1 MANEARSKARAV
13 NSWVSGWFERM
24 RSNWVPPQEVRA
36 EAWALGGRHQG
47 RVLEGA
53 RLELA
58 TSGLAVR
65 RAILL
70 RAVIRAYKASS
81 HDGAMS

>member
-1 MANEARSKARAV
+1 V
-13 NSWVSGWFERM
+13 NSWVSGWVEGV
-24 RSNWVPPQEVRA
+24 RSAWVPPQEVRA
-36 EAWALGGRHQG
+36 EVWALGGRHQG

-58 TSGLAVR
+58 ASGLAVR

-70 RAVIRAYKASS
+70 RAVIRTYKAPSRDEGTLS
-81 HDGAMS
+81 

>member
-1 MANEARSKARAV
+1 MSRWVEGLRST
-13 NSWVSGWFERM
+13 WVA
-24 RSNWVPPQEVRA
+24 PQEVRA
-36 EAWALGGRHQG
+36 EAWALGGRHRG
-47 RVLEGA
+47 KVLEGA

-70 RAVIRAYKASS
+70 RAVIRTYKHSGDDS
-81 HDGAMS
+81 GTVS

>member
-1 MANEARSKARAV
+1 MS
-13 NSWVSGWFERM
+13 SWVSGLLEGV
-24 RSNWVPPQEVRA
+24 RSSWVAPQEVRA

-47 RVLEGA
+47 RILEGA

-58 TSGLAVR
+58 DGGLAVR

-70 RAVIRAYKASS
+70 RAVIRAYKSS
-81 HDGAMS
+81 GGDGAAS

>member
-1 MANEARSKARAV
+1 MIPFVSRWVEGLRST
-13 NSWVSGWFERM
+13 
-24 RSNWVPPQEVRA
+24 WVPPQEVRA
-36 EAWALGGRHQG
+36 EAWALGGRHRG
-47 RVLEGA
+47 KVLDGA

-70 RAVIRAYKASS
+70 RAVIRTYKHVDDDSRTAP
-81 HDGAMS
+81 

>member
-1 MANEARSKARAV
+1 LVSRLLEGVRST
-13 NSWVSGWFERM
+13 
-24 RSNWVPPQEVRA
+24 WVPPQEVRA
-36 EAWALGGRHQG
+36 EAWALGSRHQG

-58 TSGLAVR
+58 ASGLAVR

-70 RAVIRAYKASS
+70 RAVIRAYKSS
-81 HDGAMS
+81 GKDDRAMS

>member
-1 MANEARSKARAV
+1 MVSQWVEGLRST
-13 NSWVSGWFERM
+13 WVA
-24 RSNWVPPQEVRA
+24 PQEVRA
-36 EAWALGGRHQG
+36 EAWALGGRHRG

-58 TSGLAVR
+58 ASGLAVR

-70 RAVIRAYKASS
+70 RAVIRAYKRAGD
-81 HDGAMS
+81 DGGAAY

>member
-1 MANEARSKARAV
+1 VISLVSR
-13 NSWVSGWFERM
+13 WVEGL

-36 EAWALGGRHQG
+36 EAWALGGRHRG
-47 RVLEGA
+47 KVLEGA

-58 TSGLAVR
+58 ASGLAVR

-70 RAVIRAYKASS
+70 RAVIRTYKHAG
-81 HDGAMS
+81 DDRGTMS